1 MRLLFTVVASCALLS
16 TSTSTPAL
24 ASNDSEDPDSPPRR
38 RLRTNLF
45 NNSTA
50 KPQEFPSSAP
60 SSFVPSSSPSLHPS
74 DAASAGAFV
83 PTSMPMSQQ
92 TTSRPITSTH
102 APVLT
107 STTSRQT
114 NTSTPTSTPTPVP
127 TSESKSD
134 PTQSSSQ
141 PTESK
146 SITANLFTAAVLDV
160 NTTMVTTLSPCQA
173 ASTEQCGPSQTCAN
187 GLCCSQWG
195 VSTFKLLSS
204 AHSFPHSLT

>member
-107 STTSRQT
+107 STTSRPT
-114 NTSTPTSTPTPVP
+114 ANASTPTSTPTPVP

-160 NTTMVTTLSPCQA
+160 NTTTVTALSTCEA
-173 ASTEQCGPSQTCAN
+173 LTVQCGPLQTCAN